1 MSLKSAVAYCR
12 IDDSFAAGEAAMKV
26 VMKQLEGQIPNFLFL
41 FATVGH
47 DLTQLIQGIHSVAGG
62 DIPICGCSGAGIIA
76 NLGCDETPHSL
87 ALMGLHSKQIHFH
100 PFIVSGLSDSSEK
113 VGKKIGEKI
122 ASIATDEA
130 EKKLLFLFP
139 DGLNINADQLFKG
152 IQQVVSYPIDFVGGT
167 ASNDFHLSETYQ
179 FCNKE
184 ILSDAVS
191 GVLMSGKFDYEIG
204 VSHGCKPIG
213 NYRTITKC
221 QDNIIYE
228 IDHQPALALL
238 KFFIGENR
246 FSDILQVN
254 LLGLGQYYE
263 GRGYSEDIIARA
275 ITGFDEE
282 QNSIKLGT
290 QIPVGSVVRFTR
302 KDKNKVK
309 QSTKSTAEQVV
320 NNIQY
325 PDEAAYFYFNCVGRG
340 SYLFGDSDIDVQTI
354 LEVLGESK
362 NLIGFFTLGEI
373 APVAGENYFHN
384 YTGILVGIR

>member
-1 MSLKSAVAYCR
+1 
-12 IDDSFAAGEAAMKV
+12 
-26 VMKQLEGQIPNFLFL
+26 
-41 FATVGH
+41 
-47 DLTQLIQGIHSVAGG
+47 
-62 DIPICGCSGAGIIA
+62 
-76 NLGCDETPHSL
+76 
-87 ALMGLHSKQIHFH
+87 MGLHSKQINFH

-130 EKKLLFLFP
+130 ENKLLFLFP
-139 DGLNINADQLFKG
+139 DGLNINADKLFKG
-152 IQQVVSYPIDFVGGT
+152 IQQVVSYPLDFVGGT

-191 GVLMSGKFDYEIG
+191 CVLMSGKFDYEIG

-309 QSTKSTAEQVV
+309 QSTKTTVEQVV